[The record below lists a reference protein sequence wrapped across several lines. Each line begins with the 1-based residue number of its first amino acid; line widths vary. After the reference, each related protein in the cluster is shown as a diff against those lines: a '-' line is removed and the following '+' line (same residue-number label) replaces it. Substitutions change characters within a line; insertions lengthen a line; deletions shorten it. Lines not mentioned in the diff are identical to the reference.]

1 MNTWGYEMVLCP
13 ICSNIME
20 DYEQPEPVWDNIYDK
35 PIYGLRCT
43 MCNFKL
49 SHTKRVNESN

>member
-1 MNTWGYEMVLCP
+1 MVLCP